1 MDNSSKCQA
10 SLVPQ
15 GFLLL
20 CFQIPVIQPQLHPCS
35 SPLHLPYPT
44 DVVVDSAQGH
54 SHSSLTDYTEA
65 SSNTEWSCVRPVKS
79 APPFRQNILSSPTH
93 HPKVSPVPPHLCPS
107 SHLPQPP
114 SGHDPISHLPLSSLT
129 SSTHP
134 SLPTT
139 PTLGLS
145 SGDTREDTTSLPG
158 SPPHVPSPLT
168 TSCLLLTATFVQPPS
183 SSL

>member
-1 MDNSSKCQA
+1 MRQCMDNSSKCQA

-79 APPFRQNILSSPTH
+79 APHFVKISSP
-93 HPKVSPVPPHLCPS
+93 L
-107 SHLPQPP
+107 
-114 SGHDPISHLPLSSLT
+114 
-129 SSTHP
+129 
-134 SLPTT
+134 LPTT
-139 PTLGLS
+139 PKCLLFLPTCARAPTSLS
-145 SGDTREDTTSLPG
+145 LLQDTT
-158 SPPHVPSPLT
+158 PSVIFPFPL
-168 TSCLLLTATFVQPPS
+168 
-183 SSL
+183 